1 MNEQEINQF
10 GIEVRKCCKSCAN
23 KEINTCGTRK
33 CTKGVLKIRGDTV
46 CEQWEMSKTLQMA
59 GCSRGG
65 IKTPQYLNYVR
76 SIRNQEEDARE
87 EGWRVIPKTNKE
99 IRRMYEEEYGSI
111 FVNNN

>member
-23 KEINTCGTRK
+23 KEINTSGTRK

-59 GCSRGG
+59 GCGRGG

-76 SIRNQEEDARE
+76 SIRNQEEDVRKQGKAILQLGTRL
-87 EGWRVIPKTNKE
+87 
-99 IRRMYEEEYGSI
+99 IRKMYEDKSGSI
-111 FVNNN
+111 WYSLP